1 MSEMKNDPSELY
13 DEEFLKKKEEF
24 YSNIENLG
32 ASSRY
37 EISEDDSDFEQLV
50 DDFDDG
56 DLMSKL
62 GSKKDKKAKKNK
74 RGKKKKSEVIDTPE
88 PEYDIFDLV
97 DQFGIKEDK
106 GVKKPKAKKEKKK
119 KPEKTEPVKAPPKPV
134 KPLKPFVPHTPV
146 EEVKADVYVKD
157 EELYEQQ
164 NVDIDELLKNLGIP
178 TAEEIARQ
186 QQEEEEA
193 LQAQKEAEEAEKAEK
208 AEEAE
213 ITQEADGEEDDVK
226 VFTPEEKEEMIDIS
240 SVSDE
245 KPLFDSEGEDKPEN
259 KAESDNDADSDP
271 SSTRY
276 FTLDEKKEE
285 ENAMGATR
293 HFNLKAYIQSA
304 GQSMQDSKK
313 NKASFTQHFRFLK
326 NKESDETILESA
338 PTGKGKD
345 SMMDSVK
352 ADEGEDIFTAVEKA
366 QKKNKRKGLNTKQ
379 SFISLNEY
387 DEKLTARLSKSKIN
401 LYLLLGALVISLV
414 LTVPFSAYG
423 LSGAVH
429 GLIYGLINILV
440 VLLICVIAR
449 KELIL
454 GFNNIRYLSPDRNS
468 VTLIL
473 GIFVLL
479 FNIITMAF
487 GTLGVNGVKPYTLC
501 FAFAVLVRVTG
512 EYLDDLT
519 AHKGVKAL
527 SQKGDYEG
535 IHYVSSK
542 NDALAIAH
550 GLSEKNVPTILYG
563 AESRV
568 DEGIRED
575 KAPKKDEDK
584 FYGFT
589 SAAVLLV
596 GFVAGIILLVRNKD
610 AVSFVTALVSSV
622 CFCLPVMNEFVSS
635 VFFFET
641 NSRLSKKGAAV
652 NDTESIE
659 ILSTAKAVSADA
671 KELFTCEVSSFK
683 RVKGALVSK
692 SDAAVF
698 AAATLKAGG
707 SMAGD
712 CFTEF
717 IESLGIDLPEA
728 EDLQYEEKLGFACW
742 VAERRVL
749 VGNRQMLVEHS
760 IDAPT
765 EAEEKAYAGK
775 KNVMYVALEGQIV
788 ASFLVRYKVV
798 PSFRKIAADFDKTG
812 LVLMINSYE
821 PCLDEV
827 NCAAR
832 LSLDVA
838 AVKVLSQKA
847 AALINSYKED
857 SEKGKATSLICRKG
871 ENSLLSLV
879 VGAHNLYQGD
889 RLIGNLLLSGQ
900 AVALV
905 LILLSVILNMPLFF
919 NPVIITVLQILWS
932 FMSFCIASG
941 EFRNRV
947 KRKIGALTEKGRK
960 SK

>member
-32 ASSRY
+32 AASRY
-37 EISEDDSDFEQLV
+37 EISEDDSGFEELI

-62 GSKKDKKAKKNK
+62 GSKKDKKTKKSK
-74 RGKKKKSEVIDTPE
+74 KSKKKKEEVIDTPE

-106 GVKKPKAKKEKKK
+106 NVKKQKAKKEKKPK
-119 KPEKTEPVKAPPKPV
+119 KTQEVKAPPKPV

-164 NVDIDELLKNLGIP
+164 SVDIDELLKNLGIP
-178 TAEEIARQ
+178 TAEEIERQ
-186 QQEEEEA
+186 QQEENEK
-193 LQAQKEAEEAEKAEK
+193 QQKAEG
-208 AEEAE
+208 AETEQTAF
-213 ITQEADGEEDDVK
+213 DEDDVK
-226 VFTPEEKEEMIDIS
+226 VFEKEEKDEMIDIS

-245 KPLFDSEGEDKPEN
+245 KPLFENDEDKNE
-259 KAESDNDADSDP
+259 EISSQDYDP
-271 SSTRY
+271 SGTRH
-276 FTLDEKKEE
+276 FTLPEKKEE
-285 ENAMGATR
+285 ESAVGATR
-293 HFNLKAYIQSA
+293 HFNLKEYIQSA
-304 GQSMQDSKK
+304 GQNIQDSKK
-313 NKASFTQHFRFLK
+313 KGAGFTQHFRFLK
-326 NKESDETILESA
+326 NKESDETILEA
-338 PTGKGKD
+338 VPTGKGKD

-366 QKKNKRKGLNTKQ
+366 QRKKKRIHLNTKQ
-379 SFISLNEY
+379 NFISLKDY
-387 DEKLTARLSKSKIN
+387 DEKLGKRLSKAKNS
-401 LYLLLGALVISLV
+401 LYILIALTVLSFV
-414 LTVPFSAYG
+414 LTVLPSFYNEG
-423 LSGAVH
+423 GALEAVFAK
-429 GLIYGLINILV
+429 GGIIYGFINLIVLV
-440 VLLICVIAR
+440 FAAVVAR
-449 KELIL
+449 KELVL
-454 GFNNIRYLSPDRNS
+454 GFNNIRYLSPDKNS
-468 VTLIL
+468 VTVIL

-479 FNIITMAF
+479 YNIITMAF
-487 GTLGVNGVKPYTLC
+487 GTLGLNGIRPYTLC
-501 FAFAVLVRVTG
+501 FVFAVLIRILG
-512 EYLDDLT
+512 GYLDDMT

-527 SQKGDYEG
+527 SEKGDYEG

-584 FYGFT
+584 FYSFT
-589 SAAVLLV
+589 CIAVLLV
-596 GFVAGIILLVRNKD
+596 GFVAGVILFVRNKD
-610 AVSFVTALVSSV
+610 AVSFITALVSCV

-635 VFFFET
+635 VFFFDM

-652 NDTESIE
+652 NDTESLE
-659 ILSTAKAVSADA
+659 IISKAKAVSADA

-683 RVKGALVSK
+683 RVRGAAVSK

-698 AAATLKAGG
+698 AASALKAGG

-717 IESLGIDLPEA
+717 IESLGIELPEA
-728 EDLQYEEKLGFACW
+728 EDLQYEEKLGFSCW

-788 ASFLVRYKVV
+788 ASFLVKYKVV
-798 PSFRKIAADFDKTG
+798 PSFRKIAAELDKTG
-812 LVLMINSYE
+812 LVLMINSFE

-827 NCAAR
+827 NCASR

-838 AVKVLSQKA
+838 AVKILSQKA
-847 AALINSYKED
+847 ANLIDSYKKD
-857 SEKGKATSLICRKG
+857 TEKGKSTALICRKG
-871 ENSLLSLV
+871 DNSLLSLV
-879 VGAHNLYQGD
+879 VGAHGIYQGD
-889 RLIGNLLLSGQ
+889 KLISNLILSGQ
-900 AVALV
+900 GVALV
-905 LILLSVILNMPLFF
+905 LIILSVILNMPLFF
-919 NPVIITVLQILWS
+919 SPVTIALLQILWS
-932 FMSFCIASG
+932 FMSFSIASS
-941 EFRNRV
+941 EFRNKV
-947 KRKIGALTEKGRK
+947 KGKIGELAVKGRK